1 MSATEL
7 SSSGG
12 GAGRLPSSR
21 RLTGTAALRLHL
33 ALALG
38 LAASAAA
45 FVVEVFRALGG
56 NTLSWVYVAEWPML
70 AAFGTYMWWS
80 LLTGRDRRGK
90 VRNTHCKDGPAV
102 PEAELAAWRR
112 YVRELEAADEAGDQP
127 S

>member
-7 SSSGG
+7 SSSDGG
-12 GAGRLPSSR
+12 GGRLPGAR
-21 RLTGTAALRLHL
+21 RLTGTAAVRLHL

-80 LLTGRDRRGK
+80 LLTGRDRGR
-90 VRNTHCKDGPAV
+90 VRNTHCNNGPGV
-102 PEAELAAWRR
+102 PDEELAAWRR
-112 YVRELEAADEAGDQP
+112 YVRELEAADEGTDEP